1 MQAQLSQF
9 LTDVEAG
16 KRRAAYEVALAAWR
30 ETHAPEL
37 AMLVERAAIAFTTSE
52 PLPTKAQKAR
62 VEAWL
67 ARARTR
73 EPYEARWLLE
83 ELRPLVEGR
92 KGSIV
97 AACLDELVTMKDDP
111 SLTLA
116 ACTLLALPGGAVA
129 FGTWGKVLTRMF
141 KLIGSCCDVRAIP
154 RLEALAAETPSREGH
169 TDSALEFVR
178 ERTPALFETLR
189 AVPVRA
195 LGADDLAVV
204 ASCMAAL
211 DRPLPAAAA
220 EASPTGS
227 ADALFEAVLAAP
239 DDDQARAVWAD
250 ALQEAG
256 DPRGE
261 LIALQLAAATNEKAA
276 KSAQKLIA
284 KHWRT
289 WVGALAPAIVA
300 TSVEFERGLLDACT
314 TDVRRK
320 SVATAIFDH
329 PHWASVR
336 RITFKGWGQ
345 LAPGMQRLEEAHG
358 VPESGLAALAKTEFP
373 ALRVLSIKADPG
385 DQPDDGM
392 LDGAPA
398 SRGMKALA
406 ATKGLPALRSLHLSN
421 MMREWTRRQFRERVP
436 GDYAW
441 IARTPF
447 GGQLES
453 FGLNAPWPNWNRGQW
468 AEYLAIVAAMPKLR
482 EYRITYEGTLVLSL
496 RERSVRLDMSE
507 TMEHRREETLA
518 RARSVVGAEGWTLVT
533 D

>member
-1 MQAQLSQF
+1 VQTPLSQF
-9 LTDVEAG
+9 PTEVAAG
-16 KRRAAYEVALAAWR
+16 KRRAAYELALAAWR

-37 AMLVERAAIAFTTSE
+37 AVLVERAASAFTTAE

-83 ELRPLVEGR
+83 ELRPLVEAR

-97 AACLDELVTMKDDP
+97 AACLDELVTIKDDP

-116 ACTLLALPGGAVA
+116 ACALLALPGGAVA
-129 FGTWGKVLTRMF
+129 FGTWGKVLTRTF
-141 KLIGSCCDVRAIP
+141 KLLANSCDARAIP
-154 RLEALAAETPSREGH
+154 QLEALAAVTPSREGH
-169 TDSALEFVR
+169 TESALEFVR
-178 ERTPALFETLR
+178 ERSPALFATLR
-189 AVPVRA
+189 SVQVQA
-195 LGADDLAVV
+195 LSTDELAVV
-204 ASCMAAL
+204 AECSSAL
-211 DRPLPAAAA
+211 DRPLPAAAS

-261 LIALQLAAATNEKAA
+261 LIALQLAGAANEKAA

-329 PHWASVR
+329 PHWASIR
-336 RITFKGWGQ
+336 RITFSGWGQ
-345 LAPGMQRLEEAHG
+345 LAPGMQRLEEAHR
-358 VPESGLAALAKTEFP
+358 VPESGLAALAKTAFP
-373 ALRVLSIKADPG
+373 ALRTLSIKADPG

-392 LDGAPA
+392 LEGAAA
-398 SRGMKALA
+398 SRGMKAFA
-406 ATKGLPALRSLHLSN
+406 ATKGLPALRSLRLSN
-421 MMREWTRRQFRERVP
+421 MMREWTKRQFRERVAT
-436 GDYAW
+436 DYTW
-441 IARTPF
+441 IARTAF
-447 GGQLES
+447 AGQLES
-453 FGLNAPWPNWNRGQW
+453 FGLNAPWPNWNRELW
-468 AEYLAIVAAMPKLR
+468 AEYLAVVAGLPKLR
-482 EYRITYEGTLVLSL
+482 EYTITYEGALVLSL
-496 RERSVRLDMSE
+496 RERKARLDMSE
-507 TMEHRREETLA
+507 TPAHRQEETLSRA
-518 RARSVVGAEGWTLVT
+518 RAVVGAEGWTLVT

>member
-1 MQAQLSQF
+1 VNTPLAQFVTEL
-9 LTDVEAG
+9 EAG
-16 KRRAAYEVALAAWR
+16 KRRAAYELALAAWR

-37 AMLVERAAIAFTTSE
+37 AVLVERAARAFATAD
-52 PLPTKAQKAR
+52 PLPTKSQKAR

-83 ELRPLVEGR
+83 QLRPLVEAR

-97 AACLDELVTMKDDP
+97 AACLDELVTVRDDP

-116 ACTLLALPGGAVA
+116 ACALLALPGGAVA

-141 KLIGSCCDVRAIP
+141 KLLANSCDARAIP
-154 RLEALAAETPSREGH
+154 QLEALAATTPSREGN
-169 TDSALEFVR
+169 TESALEFVR
-178 ERTPALFETLR
+178 ERSPALFATLR

-195 LGADDLAVV
+195 LAADELAVV
-204 ASCMAAL
+204 ATCTAAL
-211 DRPLPAAAA
+211 DQPLPAAAA

-239 DDDQARAVWAD
+239 ADDQARAVWAD
-250 ALQEAG
+250 ALQEVG

-261 LIALQLAAATNEKAA
+261 LIALQLAGATNEKAA

-289 WVGALAPAIVA
+289 WVGALAPAIIA
-300 TSVEFERGLLDACT
+300 TSVEFERGLLDACV

-336 RITFKGWGQ
+336 RITFNGWGQ
-345 LAPGMQRLEEAHG
+345 LAPGMQRLEEARG
-358 VPESGLAALAKTEFP
+358 VPDSGLAALAKTAFP
-373 ALRVLSIKADPG
+373 ALRVLAIKGDPG

-398 SRGMKALA
+398 SRGMKAFA
-406 ATKGLPALRSLHLSN
+406 ATKGLPALRALKLSN
-421 MMREWTRRQFRERVP
+421 MLREWSKRQFRDRQP
-436 GDYAW
+436 GDFAW
-441 IARTPF
+441 LARTPF
-447 GGQLES
+447 ASQLES
-453 FGLNAPWPNWNRGQW
+453 FGLSAAWPDWNRELW
-468 AEYLAIVAAMPKLR
+468 AAYLAIVAPMPALR
-482 EYRITYEGTLVLSL
+482 EYRIQYEGALVLAL
-496 RERSVRLDMSE
+496 RERRVMLDLSE
-507 TMEHRREETLA
+507 APVHRHELIRD
-518 RARSVVGAEGWTLVT
+518 RARSIVGAEGWSLVT
-533 D
+533 G